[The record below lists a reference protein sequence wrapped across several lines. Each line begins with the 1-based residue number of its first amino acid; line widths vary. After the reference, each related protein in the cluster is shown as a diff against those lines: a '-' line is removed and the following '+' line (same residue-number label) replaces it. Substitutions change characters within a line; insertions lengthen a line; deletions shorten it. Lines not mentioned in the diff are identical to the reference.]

1 MILGQLRMG
10 ARQAKNAALHTNI
23 TIYIKQTKEQMN
35 HIMKQ
40 SCSAKRTRMIRGV
53 LPVKV
58 ARVQNHAARG
68 FLDPPAVLF
77 QIDPRKKGNTNGN
90 ASTLPLCV

>member
-10 ARQAKNAALHTNI
+10 ARQAKNAALHINI

-58 ARVQNHAARG
+58 KRVQNHAARG
-68 FLDPPAVLF
+68 FLDPPAVLL

>member
-1 MILGQLRMG
+1 MD
-10 ARQAKNAALHTNI
+10 
-23 TIYIKQTKEQMN
+23 

-40 SCSAKRTRMIRGV
+40 SCSATRTRMIPGV

-58 ARVQNHAARG
+58 PRVQNHAARG
-68 FLDPPAVLF
+68 FLDPAAVLL